1 MVSKKGIK
9 KTKSEKIVT
18 PAVESVIAEPSL
30 DRDSIIKEITEKV
43 VGVLLPELKKSVSSN
58 VSESFEQVKNIVTN
72 ELKDIRSHMETTPNA
87 AEPPVMDSTVMESPQ
102 PQTAPTP
109 TPAAPMGMEA
119 ILPLIQMLGLGQ
131 SEQTGNSQ
139 SGLMNM
145 FMESMMRNSMA
156 NLTRND
162 GMQDLMMKAAFKKI
176 LGEEPPANIMKTTD
190 ELMSPLNNYGAKA
203 QAAREAAKNNL

>member
-1 MVSKKGIK
+1 LVNKKEVK
-9 KTKSEKIVT
+9 KKATKKAA
-18 PAVESVIAEPSL
+18 PAVEPTL
-30 DRDSIIKEITEKV
+30 EKV
-43 VGVLLPELKKSVSSN
+43 ENSITSKVVQMLAPEMNKSI
-58 VSESFEQVKNIVTN
+58 EAKFEEMKNIFTS
-72 ELKDIRSHMETTPNA
+72 ELQDIRKHMEAP
-87 AEPPVMDSTVMESPQ
+87 PPVQEEPVMEQ
-102 PQTAPTP
+102 PVMEESGLTAPQEQQKAGLETL
-109 TPAAPMGMEA
+109 M
-119 ILPLIQMLGLGQ
+119 PLIQMLGLGKPEPAAGQ
-131 SEQTGNSQ
+131 N
-139 SGLMNM
+139 GLMNM

>member
-1 MVSKKGIK
+1 MVSKKGTKKIK
-9 KTKSEKIVT
+9 AEKPDV
-18 PAVESVIAEPSL
+18 PAVEPTIAKPSL
-30 DRDSIIKEITEKV
+30 
-43 VGVLLPELKKSVSSN
+43 ELKPSDIIADVVKQLAPEMNKSI
-58 VSESFEQVKNIVTN
+58 EAKFEEMKTIFTN
-72 ELKDIRSHMETTPNA
+72 ELQDIRKHMEAP
-87 AEPPVMDSTVMESPQ
+87 PPVQEEPVMEQ
-102 PQTAPTP
+102 PVMQEESGLTAPQEQQKAGLETL
-109 TPAAPMGMEA
+109 M
-119 ILPLIQMLGLGQ
+119 PLIQMLGLGKPEPAAGQ
-131 SEQTGNSQ
+131 N
-139 SGLMNM
+139 GLMNM

>member
-1 MVSKKGIK
+1 M
-9 KTKSEKIVT
+9 
-18 PAVESVIAEPSL
+18 ESVIVKPSL
-30 DRDSIIKEITEKV
+30 DSNIIEAVVKQLAPEMNKSIQSK
-43 VGVLLPELKKSVSSN
+43 
-58 VSESFEQVKNIVTN
+58 FEEMKTIITN
-72 ELKDIRSHMETTPNA
+72 ELKDIRSHMEAPVNP
-87 AEPPVMDSTVMESPQ
+87 EPVMDQPVMDQPPMQEVSQETPKLPGGLESL
-102 PQTAPTP
+102 
-109 TPAAPMGMEA
+109 
-119 ILPLIQMLGLGQ
+119 LPLIQMLGIGETKPRLGKPEPAAGQ
-131 SEQTGNSQ
+131 N
-139 SGLMNM
+139 GLMNM

>member
-1 MVSKKGIK
+1 LVSKKEVK

-18 PAVESVIAEPSL
+18 PAVDSKIAKPSL
-30 DRDSIIKEITEKV
+30 VNASDIISDVVKQLAPEMNKSIEAK
-43 VGVLLPELKKSVSSN
+43 
-58 VSESFEQVKNIVTN
+58 FEEMKNIFTS
-72 ELKDIRSHMETTPNA
+72 ELQDIRKHMEAP
-87 AEPPVMDSTVMESPQ
+87 PPVQEEPVMEQ
-102 PQTAPTP
+102 PVMQEESGLTAPQEQQKAGLETL
-109 TPAAPMGMEA
+109 M
-119 ILPLIQMLGLGQ
+119 PLIQMLGLGKPEPAAGQ
-131 SEQTGNSQ
+131 N
-139 SGLMNM
+139 GLMNM

>member
-1 MVSKKGIK
+1 LELNLVSKKGTK
-9 KTKSEKIVT
+9 KTKSEKIDT
-18 PAVESVIAEPSL
+18 PAVEPIIDSKIAKPSL
-30 DRDSIIKEITEKV
+30 EVKSSDIISDVVKQLAPEMNKSIEAK
-43 VGVLLPELKKSVSSN
+43 
-58 VSESFEQVKNIVTN
+58 FEEMKNIFTN
-72 ELKDIRSHMETTPNA
+72 ELKDIRKHMEAPV
-87 AEPPVMDSTVMESPQ
+87 EPVQEEPVMEQQMAESGL
-102 PQTAPTP
+102 TAPQEQQKAGLETL
-109 TPAAPMGMEA
+109 M
-119 ILPLIQMLGLGQ
+119 PLIQMLGLGKP
-131 SEQTGNSQ
+131 EQPAGQN
-139 SGLMNM
+139 GLMNM

>member
-1 MVSKKGIK
+1 LVSKKGTK
-9 KTKSEKIVT
+9 KTKSEKIDT
-18 PAVESVIAEPSL
+18 PAVEPVSSETVKPSL
-30 DRDSIIKEITEKV
+30 ELNTSDIISDVVKKLAPEMNKSIEAK
-43 VGVLLPELKKSVSSN
+43 
-58 VSESFEQVKNIVTN
+58 FEEMKNIFTS
-72 ELKDIRSHMETTPNA
+72 ELQDIRKHMEAPV
-87 AEPPVMDSTVMESPQ
+87 EPVQEEPVMEAPVNDAGL
-102 PQTAPTP
+102 TAPQQQQ
-109 TPAAPMGMEA
+109 AAGLETLM
-119 ILPLIQMLGLGQ
+119 PLIQMLGLGKP
-131 SEQTGNSQ
+131 EPAAGQ

>member
-1 MVSKKGIK
+1 MELNLVSKKGTK
-9 KTKSEKIVT
+9 KTKSEKIDT
-18 PAVESVIAEPSL
+18 PAVEPIIDSKIAKPSL
-30 DRDSIIKEITEKV
+30 EVKSSDIISDVVKQLAPEMNKSIEAK
-43 VGVLLPELKKSVSSN
+43 
-58 VSESFEQVKNIVTN
+58 FEEMKNIFTS
-72 ELKDIRSHMETTPNA
+72 ELQDIRKHMEAP
-87 AEPPVMDSTVMESPQ
+87 PPVQEEPVMEQ
-102 PQTAPTP
+102 PVMQEESGLTAPQEQQKAGLETL
-109 TPAAPMGMEA
+109 M
-119 ILPLIQMLGLGQ
+119 PLIQMLGLGKPEPAAGQ
-131 SEQTGNSQ
+131 N
-139 SGLMNM
+139 GLMNM

>member
-1 MVSKKGIK
+1 MVSKKGTKKIK
-9 KTKSEKIVT
+9 AEKIET
-18 PAVESVIAEPSL
+18 PAVEPIIDSKIAKPSL
-30 DRDSIIKEITEKV
+30 VNASDIISDVVKQLAPEMNKSIEAK
-43 VGVLLPELKKSVSSN
+43 
-58 VSESFEQVKNIVTN
+58 FEEMKNIFTS
-72 ELKDIRSHMETTPNA
+72 ELQDIRKHMEAP
-87 AEPPVMDSTVMESPQ
+87 PPVQEEPVMEQ
-102 PQTAPTP
+102 PVMQEESGLTAPQEQQKAGLETL
-109 TPAAPMGMEA
+109 M
-119 ILPLIQMLGLGQ
+119 PLIQMLGLGKP
-131 SEQTGNSQ
+131 EQPAGQN
-139 SGLMNM
+139 GLMNM

>member
-1 MVSKKGIK
+1 MELNLVSKKGTKKIK
-9 KTKSEKIVT
+9 AEKPET
-18 PAVESVIAEPSL
+18 PAVEPIIDSKIAKPSL
-30 DRDSIIKEITEKV
+30 ELNTSDIISDVVKKLAPEMNKSIEAK
-43 VGVLLPELKKSVSSN
+43 
-58 VSESFEQVKNIVTN
+58 FEEMKNIFTS
-72 ELKDIRSHMETTPNA
+72 ELQDIRKHMEAPV
-87 AEPPVMDSTVMESPQ
+87 EPVQEEPVMEAPVNDAGL
-102 PQTAPTP
+102 TAPQQQQ
-109 TPAAPMGMEA
+109 AAGLETLM
-119 ILPLIQMLGLGQ
+119 PLIQMLGLGKP
-131 SEQTGNSQ
+131 EPAAGQ

>member
-1 MVSKKGIK
+1 LVSKKGTKKIK
-9 KTKSEKIVT
+9 AEKPET
-18 PAVESVIAEPSL
+18 PAVEPIISSNIAKPSL
-30 DRDSIIKEITEKV
+30 ELNTSDIISDVVKKLAPEMNKSIEAK
-43 VGVLLPELKKSVSSN
+43 
-58 VSESFEQVKNIVTN
+58 FEEMKNIFTS
-72 ELKDIRSHMETTPNA
+72 ELQDIRKHMEAP
-87 AEPPVMDSTVMESPQ
+87 PPVQEEPVMEQ
-102 PQTAPTP
+102 PVMQEESGLTAPQEQQKAGLETL
-109 TPAAPMGMEA
+109 M
-119 ILPLIQMLGLGQ
+119 PLIQMLGLGKPEPAAGQ
-131 SEQTGNSQ
+131 N
-139 SGLMNM
+139 GLMNM

>member
-1 MVSKKGIK
+1 MVSKKEVK

-18 PAVESVIAEPSL
+18 PAVDSKIAKPSL
-30 DRDSIIKEITEKV
+30 VNASDIISDVVKQLAPEMNKSIEAK
-43 VGVLLPELKKSVSSN
+43 
-58 VSESFEQVKNIVTN
+58 FEEMKNIFTS
-72 ELKDIRSHMETTPNA
+72 ELQDIRKHMEAP
-87 AEPPVMDSTVMESPQ
+87 PPVQEEPVMEQ
-102 PQTAPTP
+102 PVMQEESGLTAPQEQQKAGLETL
-109 TPAAPMGMEA
+109 M
-119 ILPLIQMLGLGQ
+119 PLIQMLGLGKPEPAAGQ
-131 SEQTGNSQ
+131 N
-139 SGLMNM
+139 GLMNM